1 MAEEKVFTYV
11 RSSQHSNAE
20 TALENQK
27 QMLADYCKEQGYVL
41 QDSICSIGDKHLG
54 CEMLLKL
61 IDRAEDEG
69 IHTIVIASVNRVAA
83 TDEEIAAIKEHLA
96 GKNVNIETKDGTHVL
111 FDYADIDDGDDDVS
125 FGLTIMG

>member
-1 MAEEKVFTYV
+1 
-11 RSSQHSNAE
+11 
-20 TALENQK
+20 
-27 QMLADYCKEQGYVL
+27 
-41 QDSICSIGDKHLG
+41 
-54 CEMLLKL
+54 MLLKL